1 MTKDTIPGMPEE
13 SRYDVM
19 IGGQGAA
26 AYAAALYAARYQ
38 IKPVVVGEEFGGE
51 TAIGGSIENYPGYV
65 DIDGFDLMTKF
76 RDQAL
81 KYEVPIVGANVERIT
96 KQDGEFLSE
105 LSDGSRIRSTA
116 VILAIGRERRKLGLP
131 HEEEWIGKG
140 VSYCSTCDAPLYK
153 GRKAVAV
160 VGGGNAAVEGAIL
173 LSKYAKDVYLVYR
186 REKFFRPEPINIR
199 LLNERENLHQVMGTE
214 VVELIGDDEAGLK
227 AIRLSRPFEGKDTYE
242 VDGIFVEIGAD
253 PRAEIPQALKVE
265 LNAET
270 NEVHVDKMMRTNVP
284 GLFAAGDLT
293 DASGPLKQTVTAAA
307 QGAIA
312 ALGAYQYVSEHRSAK
327 AAKAGHAEKKEP
339 VAKR

>member
-1 MTKDTIPGMPEE
+1 MTSE
-13 SRYDVM
+13 SRYDVL

-38 IKPVVVGEEFGGE
+38 IKPIVVGEEFGGE
-51 TAIGGSIENYPGYV
+51 TAISGSIENYPGYV

-81 KYEVPIVGANVERIT
+81 KYEVPIVGANLERIT

-105 LSDGSRIRSTA
+105 LSDGSKIPSVA

-153 GRKAVAV
+153 GRRAVAV
-160 VGGGNAAVEGAIL
+160 AGGGNAAVEGAIL
-173 LSKYAKDVYLVYR
+173 LSKYARDIYLVYR
-186 REKFFRPEPINIR
+186 REKFFRPEPINLR
-199 LLNERENLHQVMGTE
+199 LLNERENVHQVMGAE
-214 VVELIGDDEAGLK
+214 IIELIGDDEAGLK
-227 AIRLSRPFEGKDTYE
+227 AIRLSRPFNGKDVYE
-242 VDGIFVEIGAD
+242 VDGVFVEIGAD
-253 PRAEIPQALKVE
+253 PRAEIPKALKVD
-265 LNAET
+265 LNPET

-312 ALGAYQYVSEHRSAK
+312 ALATYQYVSEHRSEQSVRPA
-327 AAKAGHAEKKEP
+327 KKEA